1 MNRNEIRLF
10 DDSVIKLTIK
20 QGQENER
27 FVVQENENSWTYNG
41 AEIDIR
47 DWNAIYTL
55 PGSLSSGELAYT
67 RDTSRLFVGNIYDSK
82 TDASGHQ
89 QTIGGVLVG
98 NKYLGYVDSR
108 NKNIA
113 EFSGENGTKLSGT
126 PLKLSGKGGLLEDGS
141 DYRSYNWP
149 ENSDDGKTNT
159 TEDGKWQKIPY
170 YNAKYDA
177 YDGDYMYDIYRNA
190 FILFDHN
197 IKQFNGEIE
206 EAGKLSGKRKT
217 PLIPRY
223 KSINEDERTE
233 EEKVSY
239 SYTSDMYGDGYVLFY
254 NVIPDGRTLTFET
267 KTYGTDGIAKN
278 DVDPNYS
285 YNILKIN
292 KLDVSNLNDVL
303 NLETDEE
310 GASDFVA
317 DGNIIKI
324 NQTIKNSIEKAAAR
338 ISPIFSGLYSEN
350 SSSPAINPSDNC
362 FLMGINPY
370 TGSDDKPINDKIEES
385 SAVQT
390 EILVSELSSALTIL
404 NSAFNKETGT
414 LITDAVLPD
423 YISKVEV
430 EELIDKKMPSIIPG
444 NTSNTIFPRLKESS
458 IICNP
463 ETLFDRFEN
472 ALDDNGEKTPEIQAE
487 SIINSILFN
496 ELRELIFA
504 NTSPDTSIDTL
515 YIRTEPSDIPFII
528 GNDWDSLYKNFKFNE
543 DNPDNTTTLTTIGEY
558 INRLMA
564 DETEKPEINYYL
576 YIKGEGVIS
585 IKPFIY
591 KKIKTNHKP
600 DGSYDIKIIKEYEET
615 ITLSSNGTHISI
627 PLENDS
633 NYDIEGV
640 DINSIYYMPVRSK
653 NGAINEDIE
662 VGEPENTLPDENG
675 NE

>member
-27 FVVQENENSWTYNG
+27 FVIQEKENSWTYNG
-41 AEIDIR
+41 AEIDIQ

-82 TDASGHQ
+82 TDATNHQ

-108 NKNIA
+108 NKDIA
-113 EFSGENGTKLSGT
+113 EFSGEDGTKLSGT
-126 PLKLSGKGGLLEDGS
+126 PLALSGKEGLLEENS
-141 DYRSYNWP
+141 IYRSYNWP
-149 ENSDDGKTNT
+149 ENSSNEEINL
-159 TEDGKWQKIPY
+159 TEDGKWQKLPY
-170 YNAKYDA
+170 YNVKYDA

-197 IKQFNGEIE
+197 IKQFNGEIG
-206 EAGKLSGKRKT
+206 EAGNLNGKRKT

-233 EEKVSY
+233 EQKVSY
-239 SYTSDMYGDGYVLFY
+239 NYTSDMYGDGYVLFY
-254 NVIPDGRTLTFET
+254 NIIPDGRTLTFET
-267 KTYGTDGIAKN
+267 KTYGTDGISKN

-292 KLDVSNLNDVL
+292 KLEVGNLSDVL
-303 NLETDEE
+303 NLEADEE
-310 GASDFVA
+310 GASDFIA

-350 SSSPAINPSDNC
+350 SSSPSINPSDNC
-362 FLMGINPY
+362 FLVGINPY
-370 TGSDDKPINDKIEES
+370 TREDDISINDKIEES
-385 SAVQT
+385 SVVQT
-390 EILVSELSSALTIL
+390 GILLSDLSSALTIL

-414 LITDAVLPD
+414 LITDTVLPD
-423 YISKVEV
+423 YISKTEV
-430 EELIDKKMPSIIPG
+430 EELIDEKIPSIIPG

-463 ETLFDRFEN
+463 ETLSERFDN
-472 ALDDNGEKTPEIQAE
+472 AVDDTGVKTAEAQAE
-487 SIINSILFN
+487 SIINSILFH

-504 NTSPDTSIDTL
+504 NTDTL
-515 YIRTEPSDIPFII
+515 YIRTNPGDIETII
-528 GNDWDSLYKNFKFNE
+528 GDKWVSDYKDFTFNE
-543 DNPDNTTTLTTIGEY
+543 DNPDGTSTSSITIGEY
-558 INRLMA
+558 INRLMN

-576 YIKGEGVIS
+576 YIKGENNIS
-585 IKPFIY
+585 IKPFTYVKKEINHGTDGGY
-591 KKIKTNHKP
+591 KILIT
-600 DGSYDIKIIKEYEET
+600 KEYDET

-627 PLENDS
+627 PLENNS

-640 DINSIYYMPVRSK
+640 DINGIYYIPVRSK
-653 NGAINEDIE
+653 NGAINEDTE
-662 VGEPENTLPDENG
+662 VSEPEDILPDENG

>member
-27 FVVQENENSWTYNG
+27 FVVQENENSWTYNN

-82 TDASGHQ
+82 ADASGHQ
-89 QTIGGVLVG
+89 QTLGGVLVG

-108 NKNIA
+108 NKNTA
-113 EFSGENGTKLSGT
+113 EYSGEDGTKLSGT
-126 PLKLSGKGGLLEDGS
+126 PLPLSGGSGLLEENS
-141 DYRSYNWP
+141 IYRSYNWP
-149 ENSDDGKTNT
+149 ENSSDEEINK
-159 TEDGKWQKIPY
+159 TEDGKWQKLPY

-190 FILFDHN
+190 IILFDHN

-206 EAGKLSGKRKT
+206 EAGQINGKRKT

-254 NVIPDGRTLTFET
+254 NVIPDGKTLTFET

-292 KLDVSNLNDVL
+292 KLEVNNLSDVL
-303 NLETDEE
+303 NLESDKE
-310 GASDFVA
+310 GGSDFVA

-350 SSSPAINPSDNC
+350 SSSPSVNPSDKC
-362 FLMGINPY
+362 FLVGINPY
-370 TGSDDKPINDKIEES
+370 EGSDDLSINDKIEGS
-385 SAVQT
+385 KVVQT
-390 EILVSELSSALTIL
+390 KILVSDLSNNLDIL
-404 NSAFNKETGT
+404 KKAFNTDGT
-414 LITDAVLPD
+414 LITATALPG
-423 YISKVEV
+423 YISKNGV
-430 EELIDKKMPSIIPG
+430 EELINEKIPSIVPG
-444 NTSNTIFPRLKESS
+444 NTLNIVFPRLKESS

-463 ETLFDRFEN
+463 DTLYERFDN
-472 ALDDNGEKTPEIQAE
+472 AQDEKGDKTPEVKAE

-504 NTSPDTSIDTL
+504 NNGTL
-515 YIRTEPSDIPFII
+515 YIRTKFNDIGSII
-528 GNDWDSLYKNFKFNE
+528 GEKWTSTYESFQFK
-543 DNPDNTTTLTTIGEY
+543 PDGASTSTNIGVY
-558 INRLMA
+558 ISELLSN
-564 DETEKPEINYYL
+564 ETEKQEINYYL
-576 YIKGEGVIS
+576 YIKGANGGVGNIV
-585 IKPFIY
+585 IK
-591 KKIKTNHKP
+591 NN
-600 DGSYDIKIIKEYEET
+600 DAEDEEP
-615 ITLSSNGTHISI
+615 ITLSSNGTHILI

-633 NYDIEGV
+633 NYDIKGV
-640 DINSIYYMPVRSK
+640 DINSIYYIPVKSK
-653 NGAINEDIE
+653 SGGITGNPEISGSED
-662 VGEPENTLPDENG
+662 V
-675 NE
+675 